1 MERAGDQFFTGTAF
15 TTDQYRRLGGRQ
27 LAQQLAQFAN
37 GFAVAKQLVF
47 RLINVNRA
55 LPTQARHPERSAQR
69 HLNPGHIEWQG
80 MEIEEPFADKVPD
93 ILQSKDFLVEYGDPL
108 GTATADELF
117 DGFRVFELKGL
128 QTQQADIAGFV
139 GNVFQGAAVN
149 VPTHRA
155 QTRQQ
160 TITVVARVH
169 Y

>member
-1 MERAGDQFFTGTAF
+1 
-15 TTDQYRRLGGRQ
+15 
-27 LAQQLAQFAN
+27 
-37 GFAVAKQLVF
+37 
-47 RLINVNRA
+47 
-55 LPTQARHPERSAQR
+55 
-69 HLNPGHIEWQG
+69 

-93 ILQSKDFLVEYGDPL
+93 ILQSQDFLVEYGDPL
-108 GTATADELF
+108 GTATADQLF
-117 DGFRVFELKGL
+117 DGFRVFELKRL